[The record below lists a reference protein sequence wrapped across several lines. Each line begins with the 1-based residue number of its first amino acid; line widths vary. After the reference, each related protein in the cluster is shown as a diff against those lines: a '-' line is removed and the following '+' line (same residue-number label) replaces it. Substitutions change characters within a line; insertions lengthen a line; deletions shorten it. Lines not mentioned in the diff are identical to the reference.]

1 MTYISAMHKM
11 RRNLEAD
18 YLFMHFSSD
27 QGTNTRS
34 EGMLDAN
41 GDPDF
46 NKKEVDHE
54 ETGNEIA
61 RHEIAG
67 AEENNGEPEVG
78 TRNGSRRRSRTKSPS
93 RRRSKSKDRVEK
105 KKRSR

>member
-1 MTYISAMHKM
+1 MHKM

-27 QGTNTRS
+27 HGTNTRS